1 MKLSFILTLFFT
13 FNTFA
18 CISAPIYIDVDK
30 AQKSIE
36 AVGRS
41 IIFKSTQK
49 IVFPKVEDLNFK
61 EVKLLNFSGGFQYEA
76 HTRPGLTKDF
86 SFKIKTDKE
95 IEVSLLIPPL
105 QRGGCD
111 DKNGVIYK

>member
-1 MKLSFILTLFFT
+1 MKVVFLTLSLIT
-13 FNTFA
+13 SNALA
-18 CISAPIYIDVDK
+18 CISTPIYIDVDK

-36 AVGRS
+36 AIGRS
-41 IIFKSTQK
+41 VIFKSIHK
-49 IVFPKVEDLNFK
+49 IEFPKVEDLIFK

-76 HTRPGLTKDF
+76 YTRPGLTKEF

-95 IEVSLLIPPL
+95 IIVSLMIPPL

-111 DKNGVIYK
+111 DKHGVIYK